1 MRARSNPK
9 AGWCRAAVGG
19 PDLWQQSGGV
29 GVLSSMPGS
38 PSRGMGGLSASHD
51 AIHGI
56 HTSSVRSFYWAEKA
70 IREEQEVRTLLDSE
84 VPFLELRRLVESV
97 HPYELPMI
105 VSAAHGGPLIAKRE
119 SLEKYLMG
127 AVDVNETT
135 AEEAEMIAKEL
146 VQIRYVACSHVEKLE
161 DKEDTHRVTVKTTAG
176 SRTHIVREFGGL
188 DFEWTPLQGNRPFL
202 QWVEA
207 AAVPSS
213 AEL

>member
-1 MRARSNPK
+1 MASARPGTLALALASLLG
-9 AGWCRAAVGG
+9 AGADWLATHTA
-19 PDLWQQSGGV
+19 D
-29 GVLSSMPGS
+29 
-38 PSRGMGGLSASHD
+38 SASAD
-51 AIHGI
+51 KLQGQLRERFGKKIDGI